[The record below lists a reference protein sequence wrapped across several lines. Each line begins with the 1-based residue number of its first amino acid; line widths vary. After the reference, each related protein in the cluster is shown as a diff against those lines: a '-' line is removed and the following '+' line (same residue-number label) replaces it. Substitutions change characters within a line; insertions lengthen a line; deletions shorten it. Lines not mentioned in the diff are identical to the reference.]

1 MDYLNIFAAAFV
13 SATLFPTASE
23 ILLLKMATAGHSDI
37 LFLLIFASFGNILG
51 SVVNWTLGFFFSQ
64 LANKRW
70 FPIRAS
76 ALTIA
81 SNWFNKF
88 GIWTLIFSWVPFVG
102 DPLTFLA
109 GVLRVHLF
117 KFIILVSIGKIF
129 RYVLVLKLF
138 ID

>member
-1 MDYLNIFAAAFV
+1 VDYLSIFAAAFV

-23 ILLLKMATAGHSDI
+23 ILLLKMAMAGHSDI

-51 SVVNWTLGFFFSQ
+51 SVVNWALGFFFSQ

-70 FPIRAS
+70 FPMRAS
-76 ALTIA
+76 SLAIA

-109 GVLRVHLF
+109 GVLRVNFF

>member
-1 MDYLNIFAAAFV
+1 MDYLSIFAASFV

-23 ILLLKMATAGHSDI
+23 ILLLKMAMAGHSDI
-37 LFLLIFASFGNILG
+37 LLLLIFASFGNILG
-51 SVVNWTLGFFFSQ
+51 SVVNWVLGFFSSQ
-64 LANKRW
+64 LTNKRW

-76 ALTIA
+76 ALALA

-88 GIWTLIFSWVPFVG
+88 GMWTLIFSWVPFVG

-109 GVLRVHLF
+109 GVLKVNLF

-129 RYVLVLKLF
+129 RYVLVLELF

>member
-1 MDYLNIFAAAFV
+1 MDYLSIFAAAFV
-13 SATLFPTASE
+13 SATLLPTASE
-23 ILLLKMATAGHSDI
+23 ILLLKMAMSGHSDI
-37 LFLLIFASFGNILG
+37 LLLLIFASFGNILG
-51 SVVNWTLGFFFSQ
+51 SAVNWALGFFSSQ

-70 FPIRAS
+70 FPMRAS
-76 ALTIA
+76 SLAIA

-88 GIWTLIFSWVPFVG
+88 GIWALIFSWVPFVG

-109 GVLRVHLF
+109 GVLRVHFF